1 MKRLLL
7 MVSLFMMSQTVFSDI
22 IETRVTLP
30 DDLGTG
36 IMYLNDK
43 QKKPGPGGA
52 CFPGMVGTE

>member
-43 QKKPGPGGA
+43 QKNLAPG
-52 CFPGMVGTE
+52 